1 MPNNNKRQ
9 GTVGDQ
15 GQMRGEGSHNM
26 GNPKQ
31 NTGSVE
37 HDSHRGKGT
46 MREQGMPKSGGR
58 SQSEM
63 GRSDEGDE

>member
-31 NTGSVE
+31 NSGSVE
-37 HDSHRGKGT
+37 HDSERGKGT
-46 MREQGMPKSGGR
+46 MHDQGMPPGAGR
-58 SQSEM
+58 RQSEM
-63 GRSDEGDE
+63 GRSDEDDE